1 MTSTEIQLDTVV
13 KAINEVLG
21 MKRSN
26 WEPVRP
32 DTRFD
37 QLELDSLDIVEVFA
51 TLEDWLGTELDPD
64 SVGEVE
70 TVADL
75 AALRAL

>member
-1 MTSTEIQLDTVV
+1 MTGMEVQLDTVV

-32 DTRFD
+32 DTRLD
-37 QLELDSLDIVEVFA
+37 QLELDSLDIAEVFA
-51 TLEDWLGTELDPD
+51 TLEDWLGLELDPD